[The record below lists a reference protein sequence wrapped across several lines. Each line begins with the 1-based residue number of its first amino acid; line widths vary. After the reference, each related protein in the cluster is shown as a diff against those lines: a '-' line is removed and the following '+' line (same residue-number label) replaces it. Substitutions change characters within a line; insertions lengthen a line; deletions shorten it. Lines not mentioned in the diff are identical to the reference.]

1 MAKRNRPAFDD
12 IHVCIDVCDDTAIDA
27 VAACPSGAVGN
38 VIDGHVIDGHVIV
51 GGDLDFGKNVFDNAS
66 NVIVGGDLDFEKNV
80 FDHALNVDSVDS
92 FDNIVDDN
100 VVNFRAKA
108 SSKFENKESSSFA
121 ASEQSESFKRRSLYS
136 HECVCQ
142 KTEATPRERQV
153 IINQFLILLSS
164 YLCPKI
170 NFTGFY
176 GIMAV

>member
-12 IHVCIDVCDDTAIDA
+12 IHVLIDVCDDTAIDA

-38 VIDGHVIDGHVIV
+38 VIDGHVIDGH
-51 GGDLDFGKNVFDNAS
+51 
-66 NVIVGGDLDFEKNV
+66 VIVGGDLDFEKNV

-153 IINQFLILLSS
+153 VTKS
-164 YLCPKI
+164 P
-170 NFTGFY
+170 
-176 GIMAV
+176 